1 MKLGFIG
8 CGNMANAMIA
18 GIIGNGICKAE
29 EIIGTA
35 KSEASRVRVNKE
47 FGIYMTE
54 DNKEAAEKADVIVL
68 SVKPQFYDAV
78 IKEIK
83 ELITETQIIVTIAPG
98 KTLEYLAGAFAKPVK
113 LVRTMPNTPAL
124 VGEGITGVCHNDL
137 VTKEELD
144 YICNILSGF
153 GMAQVLSEN
162 LMDVVVSVSGSS
174 PAYVFMLIEAMADG
188 AVADGMPGQQ
198 AYQFAA
204 QAV

>member
-68 SVKPQFYDAV
+68 SVRLK
-78 IKEIK
+78 
-83 ELITETQIIVTIAPG
+83 
-98 KTLEYLAGAFAKPVK
+98 
-113 LVRTMPNTPAL
+113 
-124 VGEGITGVCHNDL
+124 
-137 VTKEELD
+137 
-144 YICNILSGF
+144 
-153 GMAQVLSEN
+153 
-162 LMDVVVSVSGSS
+162 
-174 PAYVFMLIEAMADG
+174 ML
-188 AVADGMPGQQ
+188 
-198 AYQFAA
+198 
-204 QAV
+204 